1 MLGLAIRPPQVLRG
15 ALTALLL
22 GLLAGRG
29 TWMARTAVSV
39 WLLSF
44 LPVAEYHSA
53 VRRTTIELHPLRS
66 TRDCIA
72 EVRRSEQASGRPVR
86 DMYFYLPPTMFLH
99 QYFYYY
105 RHFGWNQNRELP
117 DRTLMRMLDDP
128 VEQRPVLL
136 PEDHFIRVLDGARPP
151 RHVPCVGARRAGL
164 EGGPP
169 GPVRAVRA
177 VEGRLT

>member
-1 MLGLAIRPPQVLRG
+1 MAPRVPAALPWAQRVLFVAGVVFLVMAAAGQLIPGRWNVLGLAIRPPQVLRA

-39 WLLSF
+39 WLLSL

-86 DMYFYLPPTMFLH
+86 DM
-99 QYFYYY
+99 
-105 RHFGWNQNRELP
+105 
-117 DRTLMRMLDDP
+117 
-128 VEQRPVLL
+128 
-136 PEDHFIRVLDGARPP
+136 
-151 RHVPCVGARRAGL
+151 
-164 EGGPP
+164 
-169 GPVRAVRA
+169 
-177 VEGRLT
+177 